1 MEFLYYFRV
10 TGGGRVVGV
19 VEVAWSVGLSVEEV
33 LCYFSISAAMC
44 FWSVWKGEVVNVVE
58 VLTSECF
65 QKWENLRLDPY

>member
-1 MEFLYYFRV
+1 M
-10 TGGGRVVGV
+10 
-19 VEVAWSVGLSVEEV
+19 EVAWSVGLSVEEV